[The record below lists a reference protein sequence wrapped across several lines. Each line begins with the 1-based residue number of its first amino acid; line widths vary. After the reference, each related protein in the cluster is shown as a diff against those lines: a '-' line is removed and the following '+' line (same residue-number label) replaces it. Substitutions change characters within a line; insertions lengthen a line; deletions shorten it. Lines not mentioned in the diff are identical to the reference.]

1 MSGKVSGLAVFYGIS
16 GAVLLW
22 SGFKGQTTTQ
32 TIKAITSGSSGA
44 LQAQGTE
51 TISSPGLNISDQAG
65 SSGSAATASQ
75 TSATGPTATASQAQA
90 TAKMLAIAMGH
101 SDWTTGQQWAD
112 WVALWDRESGWR
124 WNATN
129 PSSGAYGIPQAL
141 PAAKMAS
148 AGSDWK
154 TNGATQ
160 IKWGIGY
167 IAGGNS
173 YGATSPSAAWAHEQS
188 AGWY

>member
-22 SGFKGQTTTQ
+22 SGFKGYSVAATVTS
-32 TIKAITSGSSGA
+32 IMHGKAPSGPS
-44 LQAQGTE
+44 TE